1 MRFSS
6 EEVKLAEQLH
16 KLGLP
21 WEPKPGH
28 FVWDTATVLEHDS
41 PFHDRVFFILDLKH
55 FLRRTSSIENLKKL
69 FYWLPTW
76 HDAREVLEALEVGS
90 SEIAERLKRED
101 SVRNGTERLLL
112 YQMIE
117 EALMAK
123 GT

>member
-1 MRFSS
+1 MKFSS
-6 EEVKLAEQLH
+6 EEVNLAQQLQQ
-16 KLGLP
+16 LGLP

-28 FVWDTATVLEHDS
+28 FVWDTAKVLEHDS

-76 HDAREVLEALEVGS
+76 HDAREILEALDVDS
-90 SEIAERLKRED
+90 SEIAERLNQEG
-101 SVRNGTERLLL
+101 SVRHGTERLLL

-123 GT
+123 GK

>member
-1 MRFSS
+1 MKFSS
-6 EEVKLAEQLH
+6 EEVKLAQQL
-16 KLGLP
+16 KQLGLP

-28 FVWDTATVLEHDS
+28 FVWDTAKVLEHDS

-76 HDAREVLEALEVGS
+76 HDAREILKALEVDS
-90 SEIAERLKRED
+90 SEIAERLKHED
-101 SVRNGTERLLL
+101 SVRKGAERLLL
-112 YQMIE
+112 YQMIK

-123 GT
+123 GK